1 GERIMSTLR
10 EGPVGKLIAR
20 REDEA
25 VAPEPEPM
33 VEAQGAEPS
42 KRRILS
48 PKEAFDELQRIA
60 DDRFRSV
67 LGVAI
72 GHVQN
77 LQNEVTRLQSQIE
90 ELEKKLVAA

>member
-1 GERIMSTLR
+1 
-10 EGPVGKLIAR
+10 V
-20 REDEA
+20 
-25 VAPEPEPM
+25 
-33 VEAQGAEPS
+33 QGGEPS
-42 KRRILS
+42 KPGRRILS

-77 LQNEVTRLQSQIE
+77 LQNEVTRLQGQIE
-90 ELEKKLVAA
+90 ELEKKLVAAQKKGRDAEAAGKEAIPSKES